1 MKKKTKPVMSAFFMI
16 DIMGMLIGFL
26 ANHLAFFVSA
36 SILNVSMFSH
46 QQFLF
51 KIQFSTESRK
61 DFPWEPPRFEHVN
74 YDLIA
79 IYIKSCCTYFLT
91 LFAY

>member
-1 MKKKTKPVMSAFFMI
+1 MSKQGISKQNKAMKKKTKPVISAFFMI

-61 DFPWEPPRFEHVN
+61 DFP
-74 YDLIA
+74 
-79 IYIKSCCTYFLT
+79 
-91 LFAY
+91 